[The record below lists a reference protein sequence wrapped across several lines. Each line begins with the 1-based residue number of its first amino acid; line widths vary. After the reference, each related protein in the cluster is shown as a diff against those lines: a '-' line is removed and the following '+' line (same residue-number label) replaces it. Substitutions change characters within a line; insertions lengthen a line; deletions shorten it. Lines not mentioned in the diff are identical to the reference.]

1 MLLLLP
7 VPWRLSLGSAGRGGR
22 LPVGALLSLVPVF
35 GQSLLGRG
43 RAGARQSQSQ
53 RVLGS
58 VQGRLQE
65 ELRQIPGKMGEI
77 REQLVASEMW
87 RYTEKAF

>member
-1 MLLLLP
+1 M
-7 VPWRLSLGSAGRGGR
+7 
-22 LPVGALLSLVPVF
+22 PVGAVLSLVPVF

-65 ELRQIPGKMGEI
+65 ELRQIPGKVVDIM
-77 REQLVASEMW
+77 
-87 RYTEKAF
+87 EKAF